1 MGLIKSL
8 VIDGVRKRYSPGNV
22 ITTLLESCIRFLQFV
37 FGIAVIGL
45 YAQDVDRARKA
56 GLPMSPVSKWI
67 YATVIGSLSSIAA
80 IIYILLPC
88 AAHRPLSSFRI
99 LQLPCLAFDSLMF
112 VLWLVLFGMFAKMY
126 IAVDYKR
133 DAGLK
138 RMHHAVWVDL
148 VNLSFW
154 AITAVWCGLRWWR
167 GDRRATKQDAKNE
180 QFAAEEGQM
189 HEIR

>member
-8 VIDGVRKRYSPGNV
+8 VIDGVKKRYSPGNIV
-22 ITTLLESCIRFLQFV
+22 TTLLECCIRFLQFV

-45 YAQDVDRARKA
+45 YAQDVNHARKA
-56 GLPMSPVSKWI
+56 GLPMGSVSKWI
-67 YATVIGSLSSIAA
+67 YATVVGSLSSIAA

-88 AAHRPLSSFRI
+88 AAQRPLSSFRI

-112 VLWLVLFGMFAKMY
+112 ILWLVVFGIFAKMY
-126 IAVDYKR
+126 VSVDDKK
-133 DAGLK
+133 DPSLK

-154 AITAVWCGLRWWR
+154 TITAVWCGLRWWR
-167 GDRRATKQDAKNE
+167 GDRAAKQEVKNE
-180 QFAAEEGQM
+180 QFAAEEGEM
-189 HEIR
+189 REVR